1 MTDLVLVRHGPTDWN
16 AARRLQGHTDIPL
29 SDLGRRVVAGW
40 RMPAEFAGFEWIAS
54 PLARARETAR
64 LLGRDPPTDDRL
76 REQSWGAWE
85 GRTLDEL
92 RRADAAG
99 VEAIEAQGPDFR
111 PPGGESPRDLQAR
124 LLSLTAEIAAAGRP
138 TVAVCHKGVIRA
150 LYAAAVDWNYRP
162 PMPDR
167 LDDDCCFHFR
177 LDPAGRPS
185 LAGLNIPLTA

>member
-16 AARRLQGHTDIPL
+16 AEHRIQGHTDIPL
-29 SDLGRRVVAGW
+29 SDYGRLVVAGW
-40 RMPAEFAGFEWIAS
+40 RIPVDFAGYDWITS

-64 LLGRDPPTDDRL
+64 LLGREPPSDDRL

-85 GRTLDEL
+85 GRTLPEL

-99 VEAIEAQGPDFR
+99 VEMIEAQGLDFR
-111 PPGGESPRDLQAR
+111 PPEGESPRELQAR
-124 LLSLTAEIAAAGRP
+124 LMSLTAEIAAAGRP

-150 LYAAAVDWNYRP
+150 LYALATGWSYRP

-177 LDPAGRPS
+177 LAPDGRPTV
-185 LAGLNIPLTA
+185 AGLNIPLT